1 MIRKSL
7 KAMITS
13 ICVMAMFSSGII
25 CNADE
30 LNSAIAVAN
39 KKSLPSVTTST
50 TTSVTT
56 SVTTSETMTTTY
68 TETTIPEVTTPV
80 ETTTCTSLETTS
92 QVTTQN
98 TTDTSIQESLI
109 TPTVM
114 ELPTSNLQPITMLV
128 SDDLLLKLPYNERI
142 VFLQSKIEDYLYNN
156 SANPNETLEKV
167 QTYLK
172 SICINAEL
180 NSKEV
185 LFLIKHAK
193 DITDIQN
200 ESIQQKENFYNTLN
214 DIISSANY
222 KNYKSIESYCKNYI
236 KSTFN
241 SGCLSSKET
250 INLMQSIHD
259 AIIDS
264 FDSWDWDLLNFEDY
278 EFISKQ
284 SVVTKL
290 NTSYPDMKGWIFI
303 ENNPIDYPLMQPF
316 NEDNEYY
323 LQHNWDGS
331 ESSRGTIELDYR
343 CSLTEKSDKED
354 VTQNVLIYGHNL
366 SDNTM
371 FSSLTNYK
379 NKSYWQEHQYIEIS
393 TENNQRLYQIYAVC
407 SIYGRTDGTKFR
419 YWGDKY
425 LSMNEETFNE
435 HLKLTKENMYYD
447 TGIVPTF
454 GQDILTLQ
462 TCDTVDGWRVVLFA
476 KRVK

>member
-1 MIRKSL
+1 
-7 KAMITS
+7 MITS

-185 LFLIKHAK
+185 LF
-193 DITDIQN
+193 
-200 ESIQQKENFYNTLN
+200 
-214 DIISSANY
+214 
-222 KNYKSIESYCKNYI
+222 
-236 KSTFN
+236 
-241 SGCLSSKET
+241 
-250 INLMQSIHD
+250 
-259 AIIDS
+259 
-264 FDSWDWDLLNFEDY
+264 
-278 EFISKQ
+278 
-284 SVVTKL
+284 
-290 NTSYPDMKGWIFI
+290 
-303 ENNPIDYPLMQPF
+303 
-316 NEDNEYY
+316 
-323 LQHNWDGS
+323 
-331 ESSRGTIELDYR
+331 
-343 CSLTEKSDKED
+343 
-354 VTQNVLIYGHNL
+354 
-366 SDNTM
+366 
-371 FSSLTNYK
+371 
-379 NKSYWQEHQYIEIS
+379 
-393 TENNQRLYQIYAVC
+393 
-407 SIYGRTDGTKFR
+407 
-419 YWGDKY
+419 
-425 LSMNEETFNE
+425 
-435 HLKLTKENMYYD
+435 
-447 TGIVPTF
+447 
-454 GQDILTLQ
+454 
-462 TCDTVDGWRVVLFA
+462 
-476 KRVK
+476 